1 VAENDATTEERFV
14 YEWLSTLLAA
24 LDANLPPENKAAILQ
39 GCAAAH
45 YRSINMDELVSQYR
59 GNVEGFLQLLSEKW
73 QWKVAYDKEA
83 QIITADE
90 NKSACVCP
98 LVQKG
103 LGVASPALC
112 HCSEGFAERMFSAV
126 AERPVKAQ
134 VTRSIL
140 RGDKSCVCTIQ
151 IL

>member
-1 VAENDATTEERFV
+1 VAEADSTAEDRFV

-24 LDANLPPENKAAILQ
+24 LDANLPPETKAALLQ

-59 GNVEGFLQLLSEKW
+59 GNVEGFLQFLSEKW
-73 QWKVAYDKEA
+73 RWKVVYDQEA

-90 NKSACVCP
+90 NKSTCVCP
-98 LVQKG
+98 LVQRG
-103 LGVASPALC
+103 LGIASPALC
-112 HCSEGFAERMFSAV
+112 YCSVGFAERMFSDV
-126 AERPVKAQ
+126 VERPVKAQ
-134 VTRSIL
+134 VTSSIL
-140 RGDKSCVCTIQ
+140 RGDKSCVYTIR

>member
-1 VAENDATTEERFV
+1 VAENDATAEERFV
-14 YEWLSTLLAA
+14 YDWLSTLLAA
-24 LDANLPPENKAAILQ
+24 LDANLPPETQATILQ
-39 GCAAAH
+39 GCAATH
-45 YRSINMDELVSQYR
+45 YRSLNMDELVSQYR
-59 GNVEGFLQLLSEKW
+59 GNIEGFLQLLSEKW
-73 QWKVAYDKEA
+73 QWKVAYDQEA
-83 QIITADE
+83 QVITADE

-103 LGVASPALC
+103 LGLASPTLC

-140 RGDKSCVCTIQ
+140 RGDQSCVYSIQ

>member
-1 VAENDATTEERFV
+1 MAENNATAEERFV

-24 LDANLPPENKAAILQ
+24 LDANLPPETKAAILQ

-45 YRSINMDELVSQYR
+45 YRSINMDELVSPYR
-59 GNVEGFLQLLSEKW
+59 GNVEGFLQFLSEKW
-73 QWKVAYDKEA
+73 QWKVTYDKDA

-103 LGVASPALC
+103 GIASPALC
-112 HCSEGFAERMFSAV
+112 YCSVGFAERMFSAV
-126 AERPVKAQ
+126 AARPVKGE

-140 RGDKSCVCTIQ
+140 RGDPSCVYTIQ

>member
-1 VAENDATTEERFV
+1 VAENDAPAEERFV

-24 LDANLPPENKAAILQ
+24 LDANLPTETKAAILQ

-73 QWKVAYDKEA
+73 QWKVIYDKEA

-90 NKSACVCP
+90 NKSVCVCP

-103 LGVASPALC
+103 LGTASPALC

-140 RGDKSCVCTIQ
+140 RGDKSCVYTIQ
-151 IL
+151 LL

>member
-1 VAENDATTEERFV
+1 MAENNTTGEERFV
-14 YEWLSTLLAA
+14 YEWLSALLAA
-24 LDANLPPENKAAILQ
+24 LDANLPSETKATLLQ

-45 YRSINMDELVSQYR
+45 YRSLNMDELVSQYR
-59 GNVEGFLQLLSEKW
+59 GDVEGFVQFLSEKW

-103 LGVASPALC
+103 FGIASPTLC
-112 HCSEGFAERMFSAV
+112 YCSVGFAERMFSAV
-126 AERPVKAQ
+126 AARPVKGE

-140 RGDKSCVCTIQ
+140 RGDKSCVYTIR

>member
-1 VAENDATTEERFV
+1 MAEPDLTAEERFV
-14 YEWLSTLLAA
+14 YEWVSTLLAG
-24 LDANLPPENKAAILQ
+24 LDANLPPETKATLLQ
-39 GCAAAH
+39 GCAAVH
-45 YRSINMDELVSQYR
+45 YRSLNMDELVSQYR
-59 GNVEGFLQLLSEKW
+59 GDVEGFLRLLSEKW
-73 QWKVAYDKEA
+73 QWKVMYDKEA

-103 LGVASPALC
+103 LGIASPALC
-112 HCSEGFAERMFSAV
+112 YCSVGFAERMFSAV
-126 AERPVKAQ
+126 VARPVKGE

-140 RGDKSCVCTIQ
+140 RGDKSCVYTIR

>member
-1 VAENDATTEERFV
+1 MTENNATAEERFV

-24 LDANLPPENKAAILQ
+24 LDANLPPETKAAILQ

-59 GNVEGFLQLLSEKW
+59 GNVEGFLQFLSEKW

-90 NKSACVCP
+90 NKSTCVCP

-103 LGVASPALC
+103 LGIASPALC
-112 HCSEGFAERMFSAV
+112 YCSVGFAERMFSAV
-126 AERPVKAQ
+126 AARPVQAQ

-140 RGDKSCVCTIQ
+140 RGDKSCVYTIR

>member
-1 VAENDATTEERFV
+1 
-14 YEWLSTLLAA
+14 
-24 LDANLPPENKAAILQ
+24 LQ

-45 YRSINMDELVSQYR
+45 YRSIAMDELVAQYR
-59 GNVEGFLQLLSEKW
+59 GNIEGFLQLLSEKW
-73 QWKVAYDKEA
+73 LWKVAYDKEA

-98 LVQKG
+98 LVQKAPG
-103 LGVASPALC
+103 MASPTLC

-126 AERPVKAQ
+126 AESPVKAQ
-134 VTRSIL
+134 VTSSIL
-140 RGDKSCVCTIQ
+140 RGDKSCVYTIR

>member
-1 VAENDATTEERFV
+1 MAENNATGEERFV

-24 LDANLPPENKAAILQ
+24 LDADLPPETKATLLR
-39 GCAAAH
+39 GCAAVH
-45 YRSINMDELVSQYR
+45 YRSLNMDELVSHYR

-103 LGVASPALC
+103 LGIASPALC
-112 HCSEGFAERMFSAV
+112 YCSVSFAERMFSAV

-140 RGDKSCVCTIQ
+140 RGDKSCVYTVQ

>member
-1 VAENDATTEERFV
+1 VAENDATAEERFV

-24 LDANLPPENKAAILQ
+24 LDANLPPETKAALLQ

-59 GNVEGFLQLLSEKW
+59 GNVEGFLQFLSEKW
-73 QWKVAYDKEA
+73 QWRVAYDKEA

-103 LGVASPALC
+103 LGIASPVLC
-112 HCSEGFAERMFSAV
+112 YCSVGFAERMFSAV
-126 AERPVKAQ
+126 AARPVKAL
-134 VTRSIL
+134 VTSSIL
-140 RGDKSCVCTIQ
+140 RGDKSCVYTIR

>member
-1 VAENDATTEERFV
+1 VAEANAIEERFV
-14 YEWLSTLLAA
+14 YEWLSTLLTA
-24 LDANLPPENKAAILQ
+24 LDANLPPEAKAAILQ

-45 YRSINMDELVSQYR
+45 YRSLNMDELVSQYR

-73 QWKVAYDKEA
+73 QWKVAYDKDA

-98 LVQKG
+98 LMQKG
-103 LGVASPALC
+103 LGITSPALC
-112 HCSEGFAERMFSAV
+112 YCSVGFAERMFSAV
-126 AERPVKAQ
+126 AARPVKAQ

-140 RGDKSCVCTIQ
+140 RGDPSCVYTIQ

>member
-1 VAENDATTEERFV
+1 MAEDNMAAQEKFV
-14 YEWLSTLLAA
+14 YEWLATRLAA
-24 LDANLPPENKAAILQ
+24 LDGNRPSESKAALLHE
-39 GCAAAH
+39 CAAVH
-45 YRSINMDELVSQYR
+45 YRAINMDELIAPYR
-59 GNVEGFLQLLSEKW
+59 GNVEGFLQFLSEKW

-103 LGVASPALC
+103 LGIASPALC
-112 HCSEGFAERMFSAV
+112 YCSVGFAERMFSAV
-126 AERPVKAQ
+126 AARPVKGE

-140 RGDKSCVCTIQ
+140 RGDQSCVYTIR